1 MTRSSGLFGAI
12 KERGEELFA
21 RVSSELMAN
30 PQFLKAMQ
38 GALKGKEMFDQAASR
53 ALKSMNIPTRSE
65 FKRAVSRIEQ
75 LEQEV
80 TALKTT
86 PPKRTRRAPKVRSDE

>member
-1 MTRSSGLFGAI
+1 MTRSSGLFGAL

-21 RVSSELMAN
+21 RVSSELMSN

-38 GALKGKEMFDQAASR
+38 GAMKGKEMFDQAASR
-53 ALKSMNIPTRSE
+53 AMKSMNIPTRSE
-65 FKRAVSRIEQ
+65 FKRALSRIEQ

-80 TALKTT
+80 AALKTK
-86 PPKRTRRAPKVRSDE
+86 PAKRARKSSRAAGG